1 MGRHFPLK
9 STRLNRVLI
18 CIHDSFDPFQLF
30 FSEGYG
36 LIPGLALEGLHV
48 VELRFEVADLL
59 ADVLGE
65 FLMV

>member
-1 MGRHFPLK
+1 MGSHFPLE

-30 FSEGYG
+30 FSKGDG
-36 LIPGLALEGLHV
+36 LISGLALKGLHV
-48 VELRFEVADLL
+48 VELRFEVAYLL